1 MDDTKPTRNYK
12 DTLFGSLFYSCEN
25 AVENA
30 KSLYKALTGRDVRN
44 AEKCRLEDVL
54 FRQFLNDV
62 AYIMDDVFICFIEH
76 QSTLNPNM
84 ALRLL
89 IYLSRTYERFFTGK
103 NLYRST
109 LIKIPTPEFYVLYN
123 GKDKLQ
129 TDTLTLSS
137 MFKAK
142 TDQPQAELIVKVID
156 INYDRLDIAGLND
169 CKVLSDYA
177 FVIDAVRKYNG
188 DIEKAIKECIE
199 KGIMPDYLKYHG
211 SEVVNMLFEEYDAE
225 KALEIRGQEEFE
237 KGEAKGRAEGRAEGE
252 AKGRAEGRA
261 EGEAKG
267 RAEGIVSTLVSLF
280 KKGMLTLAQ
289 AAEEA
294 KMSPEE
300 FQRMAAAQ
308 Q

>member
-1 MDDTKPTRNYK
+1 
-12 DTLFGSLFYSCEN
+12 
-25 AVENA
+25 
-30 KSLYKALTGRDVRN
+30 
-44 AEKCRLEDVL
+44 
-54 FRQFLNDV
+54 
-62 AYIMDDVFICFIEH
+62 
-76 QSTLNPNM
+76 
-84 ALRLL
+84 
-89 IYLSRTYERFFTGK
+89 
-103 NLYRST
+103 
-109 LIKIPTPEFYVLYN
+109 
-123 GKDKLQ
+123 
-129 TDTLTLSS
+129 
-137 MFKAK
+137 
-142 TDQPQAELIVKVID
+142 
-156 INYDRLDIAGLND
+156 
-169 CKVLSDYA
+169 
-177 FVIDAVRKYNG
+177 
-188 DIEKAIKECIE
+188 
-199 KGIMPDYLKYHG
+199 
-211 SEVVNMLFEEYDAE
+211 MLFEEYDAE